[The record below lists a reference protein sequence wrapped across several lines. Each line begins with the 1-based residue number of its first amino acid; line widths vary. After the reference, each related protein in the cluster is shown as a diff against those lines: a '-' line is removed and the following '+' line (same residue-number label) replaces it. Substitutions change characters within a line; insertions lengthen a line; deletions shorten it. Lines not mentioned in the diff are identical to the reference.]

1 MAADLRALIR
11 LHRWRVDEK
20 QRLLSQLRD
29 EEERLRGQKTALEQE
44 LLHEQAAARANPGI
58 AVTYGAYARNII
70 VRREK
75 LDHAIADAAARVAA
89 VTEALA
95 DTFQEL
101 KRYELAQEERI
112 RRQNEELRKAQNA
125 MLDEVALVGFQ
136 RRQKEDSEPAPN
148 D

>member
-20 QRLLSQLRD
+20 QRLLAQLRD
-29 EEERLRGQKTALEQE
+29 EEDRVRAQKTALEQE
-44 LLHEQAAARANPGI
+44 IQAEQASARDNP
-58 AVTYGAYARNII
+58 AFALTYGAYARAVIR
-70 VRREK
+70 RREK
-75 LDHAIADAAARVAA
+75 IDQAIADAAAQVAA

-95 DTFQEL
+95 DAFQEL

-112 RRQNEELRKAQNA
+112 RQQNEERRKVQNA

-136 RRQKEDSEPAPN
+136 RRAKEDN
-148 D
+148 DP